1 MQRRDME
8 ERRKGAERDA
18 AQPIAGQPRHG
29 GEEDPLEQP
38 ERVPSFLSAREL
50 QARNPAKN
58 DTKVDPDAGERHA
71 SASFR
76 GEEGEPT
83 VSDDDPP
90 RGARGLPE
98 GRTLKVPKK
107 K

>member
-18 AQPIAGQPRHG
+18 AQPIAGQPRGDH
-29 GEEDPLEQP
+29 EEDPLEEP

-50 QARNPAKN
+50 QASDPSKGE
-58 DTKVDPDAGERHA
+58 TKVDPDAGEGQA
-71 SASFR
+71 SS
-76 GEEGEPT
+76 
-83 VSDDDPP
+83 S
-90 RGARGLPE
+90 E
-98 GRTLKVPKK
+98 GRTLKLPKK